1 MGNKPDATCND
12 CYFRCAGLC
21 ALPGDEPCPTF
32 RARSGTSLAPPPL
45 QPQLVARPLRP
56 LGTLVAATAA
66 A

>member
-1 MGNKPDATCND
+1 MGEKPDATCND

-32 RARSGTSLAPPPL
+32 RARRHGTLAPPL

-56 LGTLVAATAA
+56 VSTLVAATAA